1 MKTITIFLILLYFS
15 PPVFSYSFSN
25 GTDIPD
31 DAIYLECDGDNKK
44 YLGLSPSRAVYEMVD
59 TDWTWVGKPYIEDN
73 KYIWRSRGKTRELDR
88 SSLRLEETS
97 YGPVGSW
104 NCELTSPESIE
115 NGLADKL
122 QNRKI

>member
-1 MKTITIFLILLYFS
+1 MKITTVILILLYFS
-15 PPVFSYSFSN
+15 PTVFSYSFSN

-44 YLGLSPSRAVYEMVD
+44 YLGLSPSRAVYKMIE
-59 TDWTWVGKPYIEDN
+59 TDWIWVGKPYIEEN
-73 KYIWRSRGKTRELDR
+73 NYIWRSKGKMSVLDR
-88 SSLRLEETS
+88 SSLKLEETS

-115 NGLADKL
+115 KRLADKL